1 MKKLGWFLMVVVLL
15 GLTAC
20 VGSAVEIPYLE
31 NTVDVVE
38 ITSEEI
44 AERMDQ
50 GIPFLLY
57 VSSVTCT
64 SCLEFRPLLNE
75 YIRNTGLEVLKI
87 ESDDAFPT
95 DNEWI
100 AYEFT
105 PTLVLFDGETVVF
118 HINMLDNPKP
128 FSTVEQLTKQL
139 NRYIAS
145 K

>member
-1 MKKLGWFLMVVVLL
+1 MKKIGLFLMFFGILFL
-15 GLTAC
+15 ASC
-20 VGSAVEIPYLE
+20 VRATVEIPYLD
-31 NTVDVVE
+31 NTTDVVE
-38 ITSEEI
+38 ISTREL
-44 AERMDQ
+44 AERMEE

-57 VSSVTCT
+57 ISSVTCT
-64 SCLEFRPLLNE
+64 SCLEFRPILDE

-87 ESDDAFPT
+87 EADDAFPT

-100 AYEFT
+100 AYELT
-105 PTLVLFDGETVVF
+105 PTLVLFDGESIVF

-139 NRYIAS
+139 NRYIAN